1 MRGFHQMESA
11 PIFYRARKK
20 DFILA
25 AQFVLTEI
33 TDGIAVITINRPQNL
48 NALNSEV
55 VTVLENSLRDVEQ
68 NADVKVV
75 VITGAGEKAF
85 VAGGDIKEM
94 SSMDPA
100 VARAFSQR
108 GHRLLAFMEQMKK
121 PIIAAVNG
129 YALGGG
135 LELALA
141 CDFIYASEKAKLGLP
156 EVTLG
161 IIPGFGGTQNLPRLI
176 GPNRA
181 KELIFSGKQ
190 LTGQKA
196 REWGLV
202 NEVAPAEELM
212 NRVLETAKKIAAN
225 GPLAVATAKEAII
238 NGLDMTKDDGLRYE
252 GAVFSLLFDSADQ
265 KEGMGAFVEK
275 RPAAFKGK

>member
-1 MRGFHQMESA
+1 MEL
-11 PIFYRARKK
+11 KN
-20 DFILA
+20 ILI
-25 AQFVLTEI
+25 EI
-33 TDGIAVITINRPQNL
+33 TDGIGVVKINRPQAL

-55 VTVLENSLRDVEQ
+55 VTELELALREVEQ
-68 NADVKVV
+68 NADVRVV

-94 SSMDPA
+94 SGMDA
-100 VARAFSQR
+100 AAARAFSQR
-108 GHRLLAFMEQMKK
+108 GHRLIAFMEQMKK

-161 IIPGFGGTQNLPRLI
+161 VIPGFGGTQNLPRLI
-176 GPNRA
+176 GPGRA

-190 LTGQKA
+190 LTGPQA
-196 REWGLV
+196 HEWGIV
-202 NEVAPAEELM
+202 NEVVPAEELM
-212 NRVLETAKKIAAN
+212 PRVFEIAKKIAAN
-225 GPLAVATAKEAII
+225 GPLAVAAAKEAIV
-238 NGLDMTKDDGLRYE
+238 NGLDMTKENGLRFE
-252 GAVFSLLFDSADQ
+252 GAVFGLLFDSEDQ

-275 RPAAFKGK
+275 RPATFKGK